1 MQVCHMSGA
10 GNSFAVVDA
19 RDYTGDLQNL
29 AVQLCAQLHTDGF
42 LALDHSQIADF
53 KLHFYNPDGLRGEMC
68 GNGAR
73 CICKFAYDQGIV

>member
-19 RDYTGDLQNL
+19 RGYSGDLQNL

-42 LALDHSQIADF
+42 LALDHSQNSGFQTAF
-53 KLHFYNPDGLRGEMC
+53 L
-68 GNGAR
+68 
-73 CICKFAYDQGIV
+73 